1 MRCHR
6 LGFGGGGGG
15 GTGLSGTTFGGS
27 PAGGCGFGGCGGNG
41 LSGNTFGGCGCGG
54 FWSFGEGFGG
64 STTGGLT
71 GCGAGLTGC
80 GAGLTGFGRSQ
91 LRDGCGRMSA
101 MTQFVASKPTP
112 AIVNRLRLVN
122 IFIFFMELPLFRH
135 DRPEVSGS
143 IMTKSSAHI
152 SLNKDTAAAD

>member
-27 PAGGCGFGGCGGNG
+27 PAGGLTGCGGTG
-41 LSGNTFGGCGCGG
+41 LSGNTFGGCGFGG

-71 GCGAGLTGC
+71 GCGAGLTVC
-80 GAGLTGFGRSQ
+80 GAGWTGCGRFQ
-91 LRDGCGRMSA
+91 LRDGCGRISA
-101 MTQFVASKPTP
+101 MTQFVASKPIP
-112 AIVNRLRLVN
+112 AIANSSRFVN
-122 IFIFFMELPLFRH
+122 IFVFFMELPLFRH